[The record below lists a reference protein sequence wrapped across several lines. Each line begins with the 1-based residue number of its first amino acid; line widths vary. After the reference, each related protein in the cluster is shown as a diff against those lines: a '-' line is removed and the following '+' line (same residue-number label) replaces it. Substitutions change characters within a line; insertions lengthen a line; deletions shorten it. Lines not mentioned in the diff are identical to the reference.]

1 MTPPVRTMTIL
12 LIAALFGI
20 LAFIQVPT
28 PAGTTIA
35 LETELSRV
43 TNQVNSSQS
52 QPVLGA
58 SQAPW
63 NDVGDAHHHKDPS
76 GQEQCDSAG
85 CTTAGLMA
93 GPSAAI
99 RIRSVVVATNKD
111 DRLIPVDPLQANEPP
126 KAPKQTM

>member
-1 MTPPVRTMTIL
+1 MTPSVRTMTVL
-12 LIAALFGI
+12 LITALFGI
-20 LAFIQVPT
+20 LAFIQILT
-28 PAGTTIA
+28 LAGTTIA

-43 TNQVNSSQS
+43 TNQVNSSES
-52 QPVLGA
+52 QPVLRA
-58 SQAPW
+58 SQASW
-63 NDVGDAHHHKDPS
+63 NDVGDAHYHKDPS

-99 RIRSVVVATNKD
+99 RIRSVVVVTNKD

-126 KAPKQTM
+126 KAPKQIM

>member
-1 MTPPVRTMTIL
+1 MMPPLRPMTVL

-20 LAFIQVPT
+20 LAFIYVST
-28 PAGTTIA
+28 PAGTTIV

-52 QPVLGA
+52 QSVLRA
-58 SQAPW
+58 SPASW
-63 NDVGDAHHHKDPS
+63 NDVGDAHHHKGPS

-93 GPSAAI
+93 GPGAAI
-99 RIRSVVVATNKD
+99 CIRSVVVVTKKD

-126 KAPKQTM
+126 EAPKQTV